1 MPLLAL
7 VVDDSML
14 VRHTIARFLQERGF
28 DVETAGNGVEAL
40 EIIGRVRPDLI
51 ITDLR
56 MPKMHGDELIAKLKS
71 APETAG
77 IPLLV
82 LAARESGRDYGHERD
97 QYTIYKD
104 IDVKAQLDKALK
116 LVLGKLPGKNEP
128 SR

>member
-14 VRHTIARFLQERGF
+14 VRHTVGRFLKDRGF

-40 EIIGRVRPDLI
+40 EILARVRPDLI

-56 MPKMHGDELIAKLKS
+56 MPKMHGGELIAKLKS

-82 LAARESGRDYGHERD
+82 LAARQSGRDHGHERD

-104 IDVKAQLDKALK
+104 IDVNSQLDRALK
-116 LVLGKLPGKNEP
+116 LVLGELPGKNSP